1 MKQDTAAASKEAPRE
16 RLNIA
21 WIVGAPIT
29 AAVAIGL
36 GLAVFSAL
44 MG

>member
-1 MKQDTAAASKEAPRE
+1 MKRDATATPEEAPNE